1 MLDHHCHRHWAFALF
16 KRCEMSKAI
25 KQIKKAV
32 DINDKEP
39 ENWLVWGLIMRKV
52 G

>member
-1 MLDHHCHRHWAFALF
+1 
-16 KRCEMSKAI
+16 MSKAI